1 MPTTEDAPATQ
12 SGGQIPELIQEA
24 MSVTRTIPGLARLQ
38 ELNLVIRAELRHL
51 IPRVQE
57 QADRITHGTTAFYA
71 RERAITDAEGELSL
85 GLSPSPLAA
94 ALAVAALGRC
104 LRTLDQFAGD
114 GQ

>member
-12 SGGQIPELIQEA
+12 SAVRIPELIQEA

-51 IPRVQE
+51 IPRVQS
-57 QADRITHGTTAFYA
+57 QADQITHGTTAFYA
-71 RERAITDAEGELSL
+71 RERAIADAEDELSQ

-104 LRTLDQFAGD
+104 LRTLDQFAGGD
-114 GQ
+114 Q

>member
-1 MPTTEDAPATQ
+1 MPTTEDSPATQ
-12 SGGQIPELIQEA
+12 SVDWIPELFQEA
-24 MSVTRTIPGLARLQ
+24 MSVTRTVPGLARLQ

-57 QADRITHGTTAFYA
+57 QADQIAHGTTAFYA
-71 RERAITDAEGELSL
+71 RERAIADAEGELSL

-104 LRTLDQFAGD
+104 LRTLDQFAGECR
-114 GQ
+114 